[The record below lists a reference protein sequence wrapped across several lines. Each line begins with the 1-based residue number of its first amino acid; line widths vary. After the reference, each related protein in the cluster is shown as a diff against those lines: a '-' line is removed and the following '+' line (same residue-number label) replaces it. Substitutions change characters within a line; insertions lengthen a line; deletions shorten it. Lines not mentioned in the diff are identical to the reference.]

1 MDNNLI
7 FTISIEVAVVCVAS
21 FLANALSF
29 AYLTSGKMDMQNHR
43 IHNIEKRLDDL
54 HKDRLQ
60 FKNDIS
66 NEIQRLAHKH
76 EQVLSTLLGVIQS
89 LTKNNDAPKNDA

>member
-7 FTISIEVAVVCVAS
+7 LTISMEVAVVCVAS

-29 AYLTSGKMDMQNHR
+29 AYLTSGKIDMQNHR

-66 NEIQRLAHKH
+66 SEIQRLAQKH
-76 EQVLSTLLGVIQS
+76 EQVLTTLLGVIQTLS
-89 LTKNNDAPKNDA
+89 QHAPKNDT